1 MDMHVDW
8 GALLKLVAVVAVIA
22 LILAALVL
30 ALAFRTLR
38 RVRLRVPPNA
48 DFFTT
53 VRAVPLSLVVGLD
66 LLDLGLDVFSAPI
79 IWFILNRFG
88 LQALRNVATV
98 EALIPITG
106 PIPTMTLGWL
116 AARIFKLGEPHDP
129 DLIETRRIGPDSYVP
144 RPRGWRACGYVGDE
158 DLRHRQSERRKR
170 GGDRRRWRGCR
181 RLAARRGACASPARR
196 AMPGCSPA
204 RPSGPAPG

>member
-1 MDMHVDW
+1 MDMHADW
-8 GALLKLVAVVAVIA
+8 GALFKLVAVVAVIA
-22 LILAALVL
+22 LVLAALVL

-53 VRAVPLSLVVGLD
+53 IRAVPLSLVVGLD

-116 AARIFKLGEPHDP
+116 AARILNLGEPYDP
-129 DLIETRRIGPDSYVP
+129 DLIETRRIGPDRYAP
-144 RPRGWRACGYVGDE
+144 RPRG
-158 DLRHRQSERRKR
+158 
-170 GGDRRRWRGCR
+170 
-181 RLAARRGACASPARR
+181 
-196 AMPGCSPA
+196 
-204 RPSGPAPG
+204 